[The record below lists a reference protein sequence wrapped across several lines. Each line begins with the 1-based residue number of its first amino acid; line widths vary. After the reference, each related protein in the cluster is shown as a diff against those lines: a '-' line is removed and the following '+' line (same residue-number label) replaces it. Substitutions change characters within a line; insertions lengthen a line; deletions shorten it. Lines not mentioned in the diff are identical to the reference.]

1 MVLAPL
7 CILAL
12 IGLASSEVLVLTQDN
27 FKSELEKHKN
37 LFIKFYAPWC
47 GHCKQLAPK
56 WEEMSGEFS
65 VMPVAEVDCT
75 THTEICGKYGISGY
89 PTIKLLQSNGAVMDY
104 DGPREKQDMMQWAEA
119 MLKPALAEYDNI
131 DDIKE
136 KASKTSQPDI
146 YYVMEG
152 PQLLDKFEE
161 FFTPMKGKHFFGF
174 IKGVKERLYVM
185 REGVKLEF
193 KGKFDKASVQAFLQD
208 NRFPFF
214 PELGPSNF
222 QDLLKRPGRL
232 LTFLAI
238 DPSEHEDV
246 RSKLDGFARKLQTG
260 LADIESKF
268 VNDRYTL
275 TSIDGVQW
283 AQFMEQFDVKKEDL
297 PQLIIYDVL
306 AGHKKYFKAPIGD
319 SVVEDVTA
327 FLRKHRSGAVPPS
340 YMDKEEEKAAKKTAQ
355 GEEYTPSGGNI
366 ADRIMDYMNTML
378 KENFALFVAM
388 VLIGSAIFMSLII
401 GCCCTGKKKR
411 TPKKSP
417 AKTTKSAAKKDSENT
432 DPKQSPKKS
441 PAVNRPAQERRR
453 R

>member
-1 MVLAPL
+1 MIFASL

-12 IGLASSEVLVLTQDN
+12 VGLARAEVLVLTQDN

-37 LFIKFYAPWC
+37 LFVKFYAPWC
-47 GHCKQLAPK
+47 GHCKRLAPI

-75 THTEICGKYGISGY
+75 THTEICGKYGVNGY

-119 MLKPALAEYDNI
+119 MLKPALTEYNDIN
-131 DDIKE
+131 DIKE
-136 KASKTSQPDI
+136 KASQTSQPDI

-152 PQLLDKFEE
+152 PQLLDKFED

-174 IKGVKERLYVM
+174 IKSAKEKLYVM
-185 REGVKLEF
+185 REGVRLDF

-238 DPSEHEDV
+238 DPSEHEDT
-246 RSKLDGFARKLQTG
+246 RSKLASFARKLQTG
-260 LADIESKF
+260 AADLDSKF
-268 VNDRYTL
+268 VNDYYTL

-283 AQFMEQFDVKKEDL
+283 AQFMEQFEIKKEDL
-297 PQLIIYDVL
+297 PQLVVYDVL
-306 AGHKKYFKAPIGD
+306 AGSKKYFKAAIGD

-327 FLRKHRSGAVPPS
+327 FLRKHKSGATPPS
-340 YMDKEEEKAAKKTAQ
+340 YIDKEEAKAAKKTAQ

-378 KENFALFVAM
+378 TENFALFVAM
-388 VLIGSAIFMSLII
+388 ILIGSAIVMSLVI

-417 AKTTKSAAKKDSENT
+417 AKAVKKDNEST
-432 DPKQSPKKS
+432 DQKQSPKKAS
-441 PAVNRPAQERRR
+441 AVNKPAQERRR
-453 R
+453 K

>member
-1 MVLAPL
+1 MIFASL

-12 IGLASSEVLVLTQDN
+12 VGLARAEVLVLTQDN

-47 GHCKQLAPK
+47 GHCKRLAPV

-75 THTEICGKYGISGY
+75 THTEICGKYGVNGY

-119 MLKPALAEYDNI
+119 MLKPALTEYNDIN
-131 DDIKE
+131 DIKE
-136 KASKTSQPDI
+136 KASQTSQPDI

-152 PQLLDKFEE
+152 PQLLDKFED

-174 IKGVKERLYVM
+174 IKSAKEKLYVM
-185 REGVKLEF
+185 REGVRLDF

-238 DPSEHEDV
+238 DPSEHEDT
-246 RSKLDGFARKLQTG
+246 RSKLASFARKLQTG
-260 LADIESKF
+260 AADLDSKF
-268 VNDRYTL
+268 VSDYYTL

-283 AQFMEQFDVKKEDL
+283 AQFMEQFEIKKEDL
-297 PQLIIYDVL
+297 PQLVVYDVL
-306 AGHKKYFKAPIGD
+306 AGSKKYFKAAIGD

-327 FLRKHRSGAVPPS
+327 FLRKHKSGATPPS
-340 YMDKEEEKAAKKTAQ
+340 YIDKEEAKAAKKTAQ

-378 KENFALFVAM
+378 TENFALFVAM
-388 VLIGSAIFMSLII
+388 ILIGSAIVMSLLI

-417 AKTTKSAAKKDSENT
+417 AKAVKKDNEST
-432 DPKQSPKKS
+432 DQKQSPKKAS
-441 PAVNRPAQERRR
+441 AVNKPAQERRR
-453 R
+453 K